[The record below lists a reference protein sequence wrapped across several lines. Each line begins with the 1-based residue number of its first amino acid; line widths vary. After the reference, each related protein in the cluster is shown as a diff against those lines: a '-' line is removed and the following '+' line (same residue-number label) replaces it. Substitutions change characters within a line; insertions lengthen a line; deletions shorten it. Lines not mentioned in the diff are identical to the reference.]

1 MQKEIK
7 RKCQGCLKLINRN
20 ELIKITKLPNGS
32 LKINPTSKEL
42 GRSVYVCKN
51 SECINQFIKK
61 KKIKSALKFS
71 NQEEILKIEN
81 ELKEII
87 SVSNNMMK

>member
-7 RKCQGCLKLINRN
+7 RKCQGCQKLIDRN
-20 ELIKITKLPNGS
+20 ELLKITKLASGV
-32 LKINPTSKEL
+32 LKINPSSKEL

-51 SECINQFIKK
+51 CECIKLFIKK
-61 KKIKSALKFS
+61 KKLKTALKAS
-71 NQEEILKIEN
+71 NVEEILRVEE

-87 SVSNNMMK
+87 KD

>member
-7 RKCQGCLKLINRN
+7 RKCQSCQKLIDRN
-20 ELIKITKLPNGS
+20 ELIKITKLQNGA

-51 SECINQFIKK
+51 LECIKTFIKK
-61 KKIKSALKFS
+61 KRLKTALKS
-71 NQEEILKIEN
+71 TNMEEISRIEH
-81 ELKEII
+81 ELN
-87 SVSNNMMK
+87 SLL